1 MPPTILIYLITLIA
15 IRFSMAALA
24 VAKAIMFFRRF

>member
-1 MPPTILIYLITLIA
+1 MPPTILICLITPTA

-24 VAKAIMFFRRF
+24 AAKAIMYFRRF

>member
-1 MPPTILIYLITLIA
+1 MPPTILICLIIPIA
-15 IRFSMAALA
+15 IKFSMAALA